1 MVERF
6 SRGGPRQA
14 ANYLSKITRGVLGKR
29 GLAESEVVFRWRA
42 IVGERLATCC
52 QPERLAFPR
61 QAGAGGVLHL
71 LVEPAAATEVQHLGP
86 TILERVNTYYGYR
99 AVDRL
104 RLRQQ
109 PLPETARP
117 QRPRRPLDPAER
129 QGLERKLAEIGDSE
143 LRQALASLGAGVLST
158 KKRE

>member
-6 SRGGPRQA
+6 SSGGPRQA
-14 ANYLSKITRGVLGKR
+14 ASYLSKITRGVLGKR
-29 GLAESEVVFRWRA
+29 GLSESEVVFRWRA
-42 IVGERLATCC
+42 IVGERLAAHCL
-52 QPERLAFPR
+52 PERLSFPR
-61 QAGAGGVLHL
+61 EAGSGAVLHL
-71 LVEPAAATEVQHLGP
+71 VVEPAAATEVQHLEP

-109 PLPETARP
+109 PLPDDAGERP
-117 QRPRRPLDPAER
+117 RPRRRLGAAELEA
-129 QGLERKLAEIGDSE
+129 LERELAEIGDAD
-143 LRQALASLGAGVLST
+143 LREALGSLGAGVLS